1 MRDRALLLRLSLSAS
16 SAAAAAAEALAWHLV
31 PVLVAALTSAIYDTS
46 ALQPSLWAAAAALG
60 IFALAARQFLRN
72 LHRNA
77 LLAAL
82 HCVCTA
88 HEGRAATRRLA
99 EAAHGHVPA
108 AATAAL
114 VFASSTAAVFRCSAR
129 GGATS
134 LRALSS
140 PIARPRPRRLPRT
153 PPQRPLPPTSR
164 ELPRAV
170 RRSRRLRRRRPRS
183 PRASPPPSIGSALMW
198 TARRR
203 H

>member
-16 SAAAAAAEALAWHLV
+16 SVAAAVAEALAWHLL
-31 PVLVAALTSAIYDTS
+31 PIFVAAVVSAIYDTS

-82 HCVCTA
+82 HRVGATR
-88 HEGRAATRRLA
+88 EGRAACARLA

-114 VFASSTAAVFRCSAR
+114 VFASSTAAVFRYSPSACVVCESR
-129 GGATS
+129 CAN
-134 LRALSS
+134 AVN
-140 PIARPRPRRLPRT
+140 ARLLYST
-153 PPQRPLPPTSR
+153 
-164 ELPRAV
+164 
-170 RRSRRLRRRRPRS
+170 PRS
-183 PRASPPPSIGSALMW
+183 KAN
-198 TARRR
+198 TTDARLYWCTRLHQR
-203 H
+203 YKIKSSV